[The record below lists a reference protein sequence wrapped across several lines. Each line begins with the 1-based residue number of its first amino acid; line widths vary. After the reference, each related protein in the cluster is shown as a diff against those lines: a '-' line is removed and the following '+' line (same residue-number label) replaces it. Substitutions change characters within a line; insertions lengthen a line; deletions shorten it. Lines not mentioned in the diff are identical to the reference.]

1 MRGVL
6 TWHPTSPGS
15 GRSVIDVDNRAEIR
29 EFLISRRAKITPQRA
44 GLPDVGIRRV
54 PGLRRGEVAALAGV
68 RSSITPSWNA
78 EPFAGVSASV
88 LDAIARAL
96 SLTTPNLL
104 NLTLYSAEPGSPT
117 AHALAPDD
125 STTRWS

>member
-1 MRGVL
+1 V
-6 TWHPTSPGS
+6 P
-15 GRSVIDVDNRAEIR
+15 EIR

-44 GLPDVGIRRV
+44 GSARRGH
-54 PGLRRGEVAALAGV
+54 PTDTWAATRRGRGPRRGEIEYYSKLEGGV
-68 RSSITPSWNA
+68 
-78 EPFAGVSASV
+78 FAGVSASV

-96 SLTTPNLL
+96 SSTTPNLL

>member
-44 GLPDVGIRRV
+44 GLPDVGIQRV
-54 PGLRRGEVAALAGV
+54 PGLRRGEVAALAG
-68 RSSITPSWNA
+68 
-78 EPFAGVSASV
+78 
-88 LDAIARAL
+88 
-96 SLTTPNLL
+96 
-104 NLTLYSAEPGSPT
+104 
-117 AHALAPDD
+117 
-125 STTRWS
+125 